1 MKKRLLATFLSM
13 AMVAG
18 LATGCSTPGGGKDGG
33 ASDGEKV
40 SAMLRIR
47 CLQHWIRIR
56 VRAW

>member
-33 ASDGEKV
+33 ASE
-40 SAMLRIR
+40 SQ
-47 CLQHWIRIR
+47 LQQQTLSTAGRDL
-56 VRAW
+56 